1 MQVRNAEPY
10 REFQSSED
18 NDRYYGMNE
27 VLICVSFAGSGKC
40 VAGLLEE
47 PGSEPS
53 QPAARSTACCTPGK
67 LQTMINNTQH
77 THTKSINRN
86 KYTNKNTNTY
96 FKALYWVHR
105 NLFIQGAAG
114 ATSEEIQFR
123 HKRVWGYVYRWTTF
137 TEIRFLVLST
147 TQTGAFIFVVFID
160 KSLGPQSMKCLMYET
175 HVWRAS

>member
-27 VLICVSFAGSGKC
+27 VLICVSFAGGGKC

-53 QPAARSTACCTPGK
+53 QLAARSTACCTPGE

-77 THTKSINRN
+77 TQKKHKQKQIHKQKH
-86 KYTNKNTNTY
+86 KYI
-96 FKALYWVHR
+96 FQR
-105 NLFIQGAAG
+105 I
-114 ATSEEIQFR
+114 
-123 HKRVWGYVYRWTTF
+123 
-137 TEIRFLVLST
+137 VLGT
-147 TQTGAFIFVVFID
+147 
-160 KSLGPQSMKCLMYET
+160 
-175 HVWRAS
+175 